1 MESDAM
7 RNHLLRRTALGDTF
21 RRNARRLR
29 SKTALIFPSPG
40 GKVVQYT
47 WDEFNACIN
56 KVANGLLSLGIGKGD
71 KVSIYSLNCPEFLFL
86 IYGLTK
92 IGASVTPVN
101 VTFTDDEVKY
111 VVQNSEAKMLF
122 IEDTLID
129 RVKNVLP
136 ALKNVGFGYIGNT
149 GMKPKPDGWT
159 DIAEMLASQPDTEPE
174 AEIGVDDIATVT
186 YTSGTEALPKGV
198 MLTHGNYYAAA
209 AAVQAGNYL
218 DVRETDIG
226 LQALPL
232 FYTGG
237 IAVATFAL
245 MLGGTVVLLYMPDAN
260 TIADLMTTYHTT
272 YTVLPPTLYTRLLQ
286 VPGIEEKVKSL
297 RKCVSFGATIPEQ
310 MILNWNKVAPH
321 IEWISLYAS
330 SELSALGTCGCFKA
344 IHEVPEGDMNWV
356 GRPAPML
363 ELRIVDMNGNDVPIG
378 EKGEMVFRGP
388 AVLKGYY
395 KNDEKNKEIFA
406 GGWFH
411 SGDVGR
417 MNKDGDV
424 FFVDRIKD
432 MVKSGGENI
441 PSAGIEFIVSTH
453 PKVAECAAFGVPH
466 PDWMEALTVAII
478 PKQGETLT
486 EKEIIEFCKAKL
498 PKFKVPKY
506 ILIVSEFPRN
516 PTGKILK
523 KELRKIYKDIASEKK
538 TES

>member
-1 MESDAM
+1 MGSETGKS
-7 RNHLLRRTALGDTF
+7 NILRRFALGDTL
-21 RRNARRLR
+21 RRNAKRLR
-29 SKTALIFPSPG
+29 NKTALIFPSPG
-40 GKVVQYT
+40 GEVIQYT
-47 WDEFNACIN
+47 WDEFNRAVN
-56 KVANGLLSLGIGKGD
+56 RVANGLLSLNIGKGD
-71 KVSIYSLNCPEFLFL
+71 KVSIYSLNSPQFLFL

-101 VTFTDDEVKY
+101 VTFTDDEVKF
-111 VVQNSEAKMLF
+111 VVTNSEAKMLF

-136 ALKNVGFGYIGNT
+136 GVQGVQFGYMRVT
-149 GMKPKPDGWT
+149 GMKEKPDGWI
-159 DIAEMLASQPDTEPE
+159 DIGEMLRTASDEEPE
-174 AEIGVDDIATVT
+174 VVIDADDIATVT

-209 AAVQAGNYL
+209 SSVQAGNYL
-218 DVRETDIG
+218 DVRENDIG

-237 IAVATFAL
+237 IAVATFSL
-245 MLGGTVVLLYMPDAN
+245 MLGGTIVLLYMPDAA
-260 TIADLMTTYHTT
+260 TIANLILTYKTT

-286 VPGIEEKVKSL
+286 VPGIEDVAKPL
-297 RKCVSFGATIPEQ
+297 RRCVSFGATIPKQ
-310 MILNWNKVAPH
+310 MIVNWISVAPH
-321 IEWISLYAS
+321 IEWVSLYAS
-330 SELSALGTCGCFKA
+330 SELSALGTAGSFKT
-344 IHEVPEGDMNWV
+344 IDEIPDGDMNWV
-356 GRPAPML
+356 GRPAPAL
-363 ELRIVDMNGNDVPIG
+363 ELRIVDINNNDVPVG
-378 EKGEMVFRGP
+378 EAGEMVFRGP
-388 AVLKGYY
+388 AVMKGYY
-395 KNDEKNKEIFA
+395 KNEEKNRDIFA

-417 MNKDGDV
+417 INKEGEV

-441 PSAGIEFIVSTH
+441 PSAGIEFVVSTY

-478 PKQGETLT
+478 PKQGETI
-486 EKEIIEFCKAKL
+486 EESEIIEYCKAKL

-506 ILIVSEFPRN
+506 VLIINEFPRN

-538 TES
+538 Q